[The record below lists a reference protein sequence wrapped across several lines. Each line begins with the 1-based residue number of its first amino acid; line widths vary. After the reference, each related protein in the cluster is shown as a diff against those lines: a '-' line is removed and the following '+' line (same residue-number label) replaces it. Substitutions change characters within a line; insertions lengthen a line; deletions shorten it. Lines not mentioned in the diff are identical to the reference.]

1 MNQSPSEKL
10 EKFFATSKPSPYK
23 KGDVVLRI
31 GDSRSG
37 AFYIKKGYIK
47 DSSISVDGREFIL
60 FIFQPKDIFSYSWI
74 YNAVPN
80 EHSFK
85 AMADCVVLEKSREGL
100 LVFLEQNPD
109 VQFMIS
115 QNIVKRMRGLMQR
128 IENMAFASAFQKVG
142 KIISIL
148 AERFGKETEKGV
160 TIPLP
165 LTQQDISELIGLSR
179 ETTSIEIKKLMDM
192 GILTRASGNY
202 SITNL
207 KKLEKLSSLLS

>member
-10 EKFFATSKPSPYK
+10 ESFFATSKPSFYR
-23 KGDVVLRI
+23 KGDIVLRI
-31 GDSRSG
+31 GDARSG
-37 AFYIKKGYIK
+37 AFYLKKGFIK
-47 DSSISVDGREFIL
+47 DSSISEDGREFIL

-74 YNAVPN
+74 YNEIPN

-85 AMADCVVLEKSREGL
+85 AMSDCLVYEKSREGL

-115 QNIVKRMRGLMQR
+115 QNIVMRMRGLMQR

-142 KIISIL
+142 SIISIL
-148 AERFGKETEKGV
+148 AERFGKKNDKGI
-160 TIPLP
+160 TIPLS

-192 GILTRASGNY
+192 GILIRTSSYY

-207 KKLEKLSSLLS
+207 KKLERLSSLQS